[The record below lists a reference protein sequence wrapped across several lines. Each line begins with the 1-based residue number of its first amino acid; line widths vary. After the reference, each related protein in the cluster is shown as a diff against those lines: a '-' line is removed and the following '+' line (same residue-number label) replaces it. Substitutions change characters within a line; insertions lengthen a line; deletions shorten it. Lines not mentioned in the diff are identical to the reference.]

1 MEVTT
6 AITCECNGHSHP
18 YKDKA
23 ALRQHQA
30 RDVHKKW
37 VRENEVFDLRCR
49 CKRLENENE
58 SLKYVIDM
66 LKNSA
71 TRKTN
76 ERPASVPVRVRT
88 KTTCVPQSAA
98 EARVR
103 TPESA
108 P

>member
-1 MEVTT
+1 MEVTAT
-6 AITCECNGHSHP
+6 VTCECNGHSRP
-18 YKDKA
+18 YKDIQGHRRSKK
-23 ALRQHQA
+23 HQQ
-30 RDVHKKW
+30 W
-37 VRENEVFDLRCR
+37 VKENEVFDLRCR

-88 KTTCVPQSAA
+88 KTPGVPQSAA

>member
-1 MEVTT
+1 MEVTECF
-6 AITCECNGHSHP
+6 TCECNGHP
-18 YKDKA
+18 YPNKS

-30 RDVHKKW
+30 RPVHKNW
-37 VRENEVFDLRCR
+37 ARENEVFDLRCR

-71 TRKTN
+71 TRKTTN
-76 ERPASVPVRVRT
+76 EHSPKIPSTPSRAARVPKNPATP
-88 KTTCVPQSAA
+88 AH
-98 EARVR
+98 VR
-103 TPESA
+103 TPEPA